1 MKHNLL
7 DIIIV
12 DDHKLF
18 RQSLSILL
26 KQYIDGIKINE
37 ASSGAELISKLEQD
51 KYRPDII
58 LLDVEM
64 PKMSGVETVRKLLSK
79 KKYKKIKIIIL
90 TMHDDKSLIMDLMN
104 EGVYGYV
111 LKDADVTEIKE
122 AINQVQQGRY
132 YVSKQIF
139 EAIRRHS
146 LPTKGESNN
155 VTTKVNGML
164 TEREKQIL
172 MLVCQEYTNKE
183 MADALNL
190 SVRTIDGHRSRLL
203 KKVGAKN
210 TAGLVKFALRNGFY
224 LLD

>member
-1 MKHNLL
+1 MKNNLL

-26 KQYIDGIKINE
+26 KQHLDDISINE
-37 ASSGAELISKLEQD
+37 ASSGAELIHKLERD

-64 PKMSGVETVRKLLSK
+64 PKMSGVETARKVLSK
-79 KKYKKIKIIIL
+79 KKYNTIKIIIL
-90 TMHDDKSLIMDLMN
+90 TMHNDKSLIMDLMD
-104 EGVYGYV
+104 EGVHGYV
-111 LKDADVTEIKE
+111 LKDADVAEITE

-132 YVSKQIF
+132 YVSKQTF
-139 EAIRRHS
+139 EAIRHS
-146 LPTKGESNN
+146 VSTNGKTNN
-155 VTTKVNGML
+155 VTTISDGML

-172 MLVCQEYTNKE
+172 MMVCREYTNKE
-183 MADALNL
+183 MADELNL
-190 SVRTIDGHRSRLL
+190 SVRTIDGHRNRLL
-203 KKVGAKN
+203 KKAGAKN
-210 TAGLVKFALRNGFY
+210 TAGLVKFALRSGFY

>member
-1 MKHNLL
+1 
-7 DIIIV
+7 
-12 DDHKLF
+12 
-18 RQSLSILL
+18 
-26 KQYIDGIKINE
+26 
-37 ASSGAELISKLEQD
+37 
-51 KYRPDII
+51 
-58 LLDVEM
+58 
-64 PKMSGVETVRKLLSK
+64 
-79 KKYKKIKIIIL
+79 
-90 TMHDDKSLIMDLMN
+90 MHDDKSLIMDLMN

-146 LPTKGESNN
+146 LPTKGKSNN

-172 MLVCQEYTNKE
+172 VLVCQEYTNKE